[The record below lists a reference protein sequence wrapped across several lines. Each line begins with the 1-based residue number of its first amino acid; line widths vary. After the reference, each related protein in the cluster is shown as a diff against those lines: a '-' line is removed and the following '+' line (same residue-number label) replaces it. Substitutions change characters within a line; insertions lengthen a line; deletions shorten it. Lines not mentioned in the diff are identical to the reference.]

1 MPITWH
7 STDKYRR
14 LIWQCINK
22 FHNPVKCTTTHL
34 TADRLEQKFLEMF
47 AIYFADRQATL
58 DTLRYVKKTLTD
70 TDFIDED
77 IADCERVLDI
87 LTEMIRQT
95 VMQNASATV
104 TEEEYKRRYN
114 DLTERYQT
122 AEERLN
128 TLLAERKR
136 MEAEALTISGMLSQL
151 MELEQLP
158 IEFDEKLWNA
168 TVERLAV
175 YEDERLV
182 FSLKDGTEITVL
194 L

>member
-1 MPITWH
+1 ML
-7 STDKYRR
+7 K
-14 LIWQCINK
+14 
-22 FHNPVKCTTTHL
+22 
-34 TADRLEQKFLEMF
+34 
-47 AIYFADRQATL
+47 
-58 DTLRYVKKTLTD
+58 
-70 TDFIDED
+70 
-77 IADCERVLDI
+77 
-87 LTEMIRQT
+87 QT

-114 DLTERYQT
+114 DLTERYQA
-122 AEERLN
+122 AEEKLN
-128 TLLAERKR
+128 SLLAERKR
-136 MEAEALTISGMLSQL
+136 MEAEALAISSMLFEL

-168 TVERLAV
+168 TVERLTV

>member
-1 MPITWH
+1 MFSIYY
-7 STDKYRR
+7 S
-14 LIWQCINK
+14 
-22 FHNPVKCTTTHL
+22 
-34 TADRLEQKFLEMF
+34 DRK
-47 AIYFADRQATL
+47 AVL
-58 DTLRYVKKTLTD
+58 DTLRGVKKALTD

-77 IADCERVLDI
+77 ISDCENELD
-87 LTEMIRQT
+87 LLQEMLKQT

-114 DLTERYQT
+114 DLTERYQV
-122 AEERLN
+122 AEEKLN
-128 TLLAERKR
+128 TLMAERKR
-136 MEAEALTISGMLSQL
+136 MEAESLAISGMFFEL

-168 TVERLAV
+168 TVERLTV